1 MNTITDYLSL
11 PFIEVLKRLMK
22 DAVKDCLAESEV
34 LATFANASAKPKKR
48 DPEGLTATEAL
59 EFLNEN
65 GYPMKKGSST
75 RRRARAQ
82 SHTRSSTTSSTS
94 RRPNC
99 LHGLKAASSTAKPW
113 AY

>member
-1 MNTITDYLSL
+1 MNTITDYLNL

-22 DAVKDCLAESEV
+22 DAVKDCLAESGV
-34 LATFANASAKPKKR
+34 LAAFAGASVKPKKR

-75 RRRARAQ
+75 KRRAMAQ
-82 SHTRSSTTSSTS
+82 SRTRSSTTNSTS

-99 LHGLKAASSTAKPW
+99 LHGQRAALSTAKPW